1 MSKSYRVTNH
11 LLLIQFNLQFWSCTR
26 LPTMEKG
33 FRDTSKVY
41 FEHIEIISMKWY
53 ICSKGKACTEVI
65 LLPNLYILQSEAR
78 NNPVFIYIF
87 VACLVSE
94 WWVVPWKRRRV
105 CIVGERD
112 FKFRIWGLTIHPI
125 QCCANPVD
133 PLEKYACAAWGK
145 SFPKATQIPKLA
157 AGSAQVLAGRPM
169 GEELDVSQEPMR
181 LENEWVGSS
190 PIALP
195 HLLASNWKSGLLL
208 SSQLHSLPLK
218 LRALWNTIKTLNCA
232 AT

>member
-1 MSKSYRVTNH
+1 M
-11 LLLIQFNLQFWSCTR
+11 
-26 LPTMEKG
+26 
-33 FRDTSKVY
+33 
-41 FEHIEIISMKWY
+41 
-53 ICSKGKACTEVI
+53 
-65 LLPNLYILQSEAR
+65 LLPNLNILQKWAR

-87 VACLVSE
+87 VSCLVSE
-94 WWVVPWKRRRV
+94 WWVVPCKRRRV
-105 CIVGERD
+105 CIVGERA